1 MRAAGR
7 PARSAGEGCY
17 TISHQKTH
25 NTAAGDEVAVVYAWH
40 AWAGRLVRLHDVIER
55 ATGAAA
61 RCSRCSLVNATS
73 PRLQEIPVWMLNP
86 VACRS
91 AQATGQ
97 PVAALS
103 ALTTLHALLADAAR
117 GAAREAPS
125 GAAVASPESRGDR
138 HATPSSPDPQAA
150 PATRPRPDERI
161 SDADRSAGL
170 GRPARADA
178 AHPHQPSDPPA
189 RRARRRRRSG
199 AGRPSRG
206 RRR

>member
-1 MRAAGR
+1 MPG
-7 PARSAGEGCY
+7 ARLSNGGGS

-40 AWAGRLVRLHDVIER
+40 PWAGRLVRLHDVIER

-61 RCSRCSLVNATS
+61 RCSLVNATS
-73 PRLQEIPVWMLNP
+73 PRSQEIPVWMLDP

-91 AQATGQ
+91 AQATVQ

-103 ALTTLHALLADAAR
+103 ALTILHALLADAAR

-150 PATRPRPDERI
+150 PTARPRPDERI

-170 GRPARADA
+170 VRPTGTDTAG
-178 AHPHQPSDPPA
+178 AHRPPDPPPRGA
-189 RRARRRRRSG
+189 RQHRRSG
-199 AGRPSRG
+199 AGHPIRERG
-206 RRR
+206 R